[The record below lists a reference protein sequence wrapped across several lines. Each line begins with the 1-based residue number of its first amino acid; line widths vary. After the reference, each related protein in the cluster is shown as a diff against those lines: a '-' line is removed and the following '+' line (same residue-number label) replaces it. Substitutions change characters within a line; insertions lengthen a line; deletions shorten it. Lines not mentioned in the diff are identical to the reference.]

1 VRSIMA
7 DIISFPDRKSEREI
21 VKAQEDALIEEHRVK
36 LMSLYSQMEH
46 VMKEI
51 NYHKQVLRMLEK
63 GNK

>member
-1 VRSIMA
+1 MA
-7 DIISFPDRKSEREI
+7 DIISFPDKKQEKSI
-21 VKAQEDALIEEHRVK
+21 AKAHDDALIEEHRAK
-36 LMSLYSQMEH
+36 LMTLYSQMEH